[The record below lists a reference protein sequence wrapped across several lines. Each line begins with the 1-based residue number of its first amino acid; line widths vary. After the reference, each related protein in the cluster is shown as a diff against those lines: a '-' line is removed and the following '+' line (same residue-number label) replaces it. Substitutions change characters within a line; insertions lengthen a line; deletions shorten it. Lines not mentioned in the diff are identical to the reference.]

1 MARAVSARASLR
13 LFLTT
18 PLIDLI
24 PGPMRQSNGIQPS
37 PEDTAITAGCSSQA
51 ARPPASRSSIAH
63 VIAANG
69 SILRVVT
76 PKATKVKAAKIPA
89 LPAAN
94 HGQTVFLF
102 NSIEPNSGDAILQP
116 VLQYGPS
123 AAGGGSF
130 WALATWYLVG
140 DQTFF
145 TTPVCASARATLDG
159 AITLTSLSGASFAYT
174 SSLSNATETL
184 EAYGTSA
191 SDYPTGLTSSGTSF
205 AYTSFVGNLAGT
217 SLSITGGALLTWS
230 TETLEACSVTS
241 ASDYPTGLTSSGTSF
256 AYTSSFSNV
265 AGTSLSITG
274 GALLTWSTETLEAC
288 SVTSASGYPTG
299 STVLS
304 GINLK
309 WSSGAVPTVAWRY
322 GGWVNHYG

>member
-1 MARAVSARASLR
+1 MRASTTAALLLSAFAR
-13 LFLTT
+13 LALGAPTATT
-18 PLIDLI
+18 VVV
-24 PGPMRQSNGIQPS
+24 PGGIRVNANIHEVPS
-37 PEDTAITAGCSSQA
+37 GG
-51 ARPPASRSSIAH
+51 SIAHVGADVH

-69 SILRVVT
+69 SVLHVVT
-76 PKATKVKAAKIPA
+76 PKATKVKAAVSPEATGWVAYASWLNTGSSPIASFTTTWKVPA
-89 LPAAN
+89 VPAAN

-145 TTPVCASARATLDG
+145 TTPVRTSAGATLDG
-159 AITLTSLSGASFAYT
+159 VITLTS
-174 SSLSNATETL
+174 
-184 EAYGTSA
+184 
-191 SDYPTGLTSSGTSF
+191 SSGS
-205 AYTSFVGNLAGT
+205 
-217 SLSITGGALLTWS
+217 
-230 TETLEACSVTS
+230 
-241 ASDYPTGLTSSGTSF
+241 SF

-274 GALLTWSTETLEAC
+274 AAQLTWATETLEAYG
-288 SVTSASGYPTG
+288 VTSASDYPTG
-299 STVLS
+299 STVFS

-309 WSSGAVPTVAWRY
+309 LSSGAVPTVAWSKVSDTAD
-322 GGWVNHYG
+322 GLTTTVNTNGATNAVITIVY